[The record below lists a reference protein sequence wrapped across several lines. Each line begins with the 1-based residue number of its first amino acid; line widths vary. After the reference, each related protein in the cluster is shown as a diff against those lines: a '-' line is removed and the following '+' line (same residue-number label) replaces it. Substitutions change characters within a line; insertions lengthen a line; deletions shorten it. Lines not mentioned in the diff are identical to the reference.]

1 MIVLPALVG
10 TLGGCADSHFASSNA
25 SMQTSSDTGRP
36 QREAPVQVGYGMTSD
51 GPTTDLY
58 TEIFRPK
65 RDDAPAAPAAVA
77 QGQPTAAAP
86 ATVAQGRPGA
96 RSPATVAQNQTA
108 TAANA
113 VPPVP
118 AAPPAEPAT
127 PTAYGIS
134 SNGPT
139 TDLYT
144 ELFGRNRQ

>member
-1 MIVLPALVG
+1 MIVLPALAG
-10 TLGGCADSHFASSNA
+10 TVAGCADSHFASSNA
-25 SMQTSSDTGRP
+25 SMQTTSDTGRT

-65 RDDAPAAPAAVA
+65 RDEAPAPAAVA

-96 RSPATVAQNQTA
+96 RSPATVAQNQPA
-108 TAANA
+108 MASNA
-113 VPPVP
+113 VPPAP
-118 AAPPAEPAT
+118 AAPPAEQAT

-144 ELFGRNRQ
+144 ELFGKNRE

>member
-65 RDDAPAAPAAVA
+65 RDDAPAAPAVA

-96 RSPATVAQNQTA
+96 RSPAAVAQNQAA
-108 TAANA
+108 TAANV
-113 VPPVP
+113 VPPAP

>member
-1 MIVLPALVG
+1 MIVLPALAG

-25 SMQTSSDTGRP
+25 SMQTSSDTGRT
-36 QREAPVQVGYGMTSD
+36 QREPPVQVGYGMTSD

-65 RDDAPAAPAAVA
+65 RDEAPAAAVA

-96 RSPATVAQNQTA
+96 RSPATVAQNQPA
-108 TAANA
+108 MASNA
-113 VPPVP
+113 VPPAP
-118 AAPPAEPAT
+118 AAPPAEQAT

-144 ELFGRNRQ
+144 ELFGRNRD

>member
-1 MIVLPALVG
+1 MIVLPALAG

-25 SMQTSSDTGRP
+25 SMQTSSDTGRT
-36 QREAPVQVGYGMTSD
+36 QREPPVQVGYGMTSD

-65 RDDAPAAPAAVA
+65 RDEAPAAAVA
-77 QGQPTAAAP
+77 QSQPTAAAP

-96 RSPATVAQNQTA
+96 RSTATVAQNQPA
-108 TAANA
+108 MASNA
-113 VPPVP
+113 VPPAP
-118 AAPPAEPAT
+118 AAPPAEQAT

-144 ELFGRNRQ
+144 ELFGRNRE

>member
-1 MIVLPALVG
+1 MIVLPALAG
-10 TLGGCADSHFASSNA
+10 TVAGCADSHFASSNA
-25 SMQTSSDTGRP
+25 SMQTSSDTGRT
-36 QREAPVQVGYGMTSD
+36 QREPPVQVGYGMTSD

-65 RDDAPAAPAAVA
+65 RDEAPAAPAAVA

-86 ATVAQGRPGA
+86 AAVAQGRPGA
-96 RSPATVAQNQTA
+96 TSSATVAQNQ
-108 TAANA
+108 AAPVANT
-113 VPPVP
+113 VPPAP
-118 AAPPAEPAT
+118 AAPPAEQAT

-144 ELFGRNRQ
+144 ELFGKNRQ